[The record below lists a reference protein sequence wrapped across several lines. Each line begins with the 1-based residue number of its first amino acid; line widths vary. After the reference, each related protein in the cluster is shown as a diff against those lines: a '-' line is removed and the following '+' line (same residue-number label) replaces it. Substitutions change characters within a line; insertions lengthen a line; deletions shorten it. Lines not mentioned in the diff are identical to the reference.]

1 MKKIINKIAL
11 IVLVFLSTSAFSQ
24 GGGYWNFQW
33 SMGFPTGDTKDF
45 VSKASLR
52 GFAVE
57 GRGFVT
63 DQLLIGGRVAWN
75 VFYDNLGNVT
85 QQVNETTVVN
95 GYSQKYLNAMPLMLT
110 GHYEFN
116 QTGSSVLPY
125 IGVGLGTYYMQSRD
139 FVGIYYV
146 QENDWHF
153 GFYPEVGV
161 VIPLGGSTSNTG
173 LNAAVQYNMAAKTK
187 NAAAQSWIGLNIGIT
202 YIF

>member
-11 IVLVFLSTSAFSQ
+11 IGLIFLSTSAFSQ

-33 SMGFPTGDTKDF
+33 SLGFPTGNTKDF

-52 GFAVE
+52 GFGLE

-63 DQLLIGGRVAWN
+63 DQLLVGGRIAWN
-75 VFYDNLGNVT
+75 VFYEDYGNIT
-85 QQVNETTVVN
+85 QQVNETTVIT
-95 GYSQKYLNAMPLMLT
+95 GYTQKYLNAMPLMVT

-116 QTGSSVLPY
+116 QHGGSVLPY
-125 IGVGLGTYYMQSRD
+125 VGVGLGTYYMQSRD
-139 FVGIYYV
+139 FVGIYYT

-161 VIPLGGSTSNTG
+161 VVPLGGSTSNTG

>member
-1 MKKIINKIAL
+1 MKKNIKKIAL
-11 IVLVFLSTSAFSQ
+11 IGLVFLSTSAFSQ
-24 GGGYWNFQW
+24 SGGYWNFQW
-33 SMGFPTGDTKDF
+33 NIGFPLGDTKDY

-52 GFAVE
+52 GFGLE

-63 DQLLIGGRVAWN
+63 DQMLVGGRIAWN
-75 VFYDNLGNVT
+75 VFYEDYGNII
-85 QQVNETTVVN
+85 QQINETSVIY
-95 GYSQKYLNAMPLMLT
+95 GYTQKYLNAMPLMVT

-116 QTGSSVLPY
+116 QYGGSVLPY
-125 IGVGLGTYYMQSRD
+125 VGLGLGTYYMQSRS

-146 QENDWHF
+146 QDNVWHF

-161 VIPLGGSTSNTG
+161 IVPLGGSSSNTG

-187 NAAAQSWIGLNIGIT
+187 DSPGQSWIGLNLGIT